1 MEVSMSEKDIIKA
14 VEYIDNIKSEWI
26 TNVTDRLNEFEN
38 SSGISLNEMDD
49 EYKYQILQH
58 MSWLFEEMKL
68 LKSRIEKKRN

>member
-49 EYKYQILQH
+49 EYKLVCTPKTV
-58 MSWLFEEMKL
+58 MTKNTCFR
-68 LKSRIEKKRN
+68 RIAL

>member
-1 MEVSMSEKDIIKA
+1 MSEKDIIKA